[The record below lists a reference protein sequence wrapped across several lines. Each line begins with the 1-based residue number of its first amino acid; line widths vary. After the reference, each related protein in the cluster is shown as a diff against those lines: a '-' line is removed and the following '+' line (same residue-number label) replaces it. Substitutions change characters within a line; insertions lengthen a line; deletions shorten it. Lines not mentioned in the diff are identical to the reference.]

1 MTESF
6 RTRNQRLHDDVGYV
20 ELLEVTNPSF
30 SGPMHICNDVQD
42 FVSQGIAY
50 TALPFGFTV
59 PDDVSGQ
66 APRMRLQID
75 NVGRGF
81 SDELERLLPGTTTMA
96 RLIIVARDTPDRHE
110 HVFWLPM
117 LNVSAS
123 GASVSATCS
132 VDHLSRQAA
141 CKHIANPFT
150 LPGIF

>member
-30 SGPMHICNDVQD
+30 SGPMHICNQSED
-42 FVSQGIAY
+42 FISRGISY
-50 TALPFGFTV
+50 IGLQFRFTT
-59 PDDVSGQ
+59 PEDVSGQ
-66 APRMRLQID
+66 APRMQLQMD

-81 SDELERLLPGTTTMA
+81 SDELERLQPGTTTMA
-96 RLIIVARDTPDRHE
+96 KLIIVARDRPDE
-110 HVFWLPM
+110 HVHTFWLPM
-117 LNVSAS
+117 TQISIT
-123 GASVSATCS
+123 GAAASATCS

-141 CKHIANPFT
+141 CKLIADPFT

>member
-1 MTESF
+1 MTDDF
-6 RTRNQRLHDDVGYV
+6 RTRNQRITDDVGSV

-50 TALPFGFTV
+50 IALPFRFTL

-66 APRMRLQID
+66 APRMQLQID

-96 RLIIVARDTPDRHE
+96 KLILVARDQPNT
-110 HVFWLPM
+110 HVHTFWLPM
-117 LNVSAS
+117 TNISIN
-123 GASVSATCS
+123 GAVASATCS

-141 CKHIANPFT
+141 CKLMANPFT